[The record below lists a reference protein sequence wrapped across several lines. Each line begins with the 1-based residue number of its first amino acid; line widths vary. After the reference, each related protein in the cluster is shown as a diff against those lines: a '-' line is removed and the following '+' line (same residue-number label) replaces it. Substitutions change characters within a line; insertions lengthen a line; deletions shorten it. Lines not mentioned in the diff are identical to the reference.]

1 MASTTRLRV
10 VQIEQ
15 DADTR
20 ARCVLD
26 IVGFD
31 APSTPTPVNW
41 TALAR
46 DQDRRELLLSLVAQI
61 DLLAAG
67 RIDEISISRD

>member
-1 MASTTRLRV
+1 MASTTKLRV
-10 VQIEQ
+10 VKIEQ

-26 IVGFD
+26 IVDFD
-31 APSTPTPVNW
+31 APATPTPLNW
-41 TALAR
+41 TTLAR
-46 DQDRRELLLSLVAQI
+46 DQDRRELLLALVAQI